1 MRELMRHPNNTEITL
16 DEATGMRRQ
25 NTLHARALGL
35 QRPLTAVLVAALLS
49 LPATL
54 TWAQQPGAKFSPPAK
69 ETASTQ
75 GQAMQQA
82 TTYDLDRVRL
92 VLRAYHGFT
101 AEALQAATTEVPRA
115 LRELA
120 GNPAE
125 AILVRR
131 QAIKALGL
139 FPGPQSFSFVSAGLN
154 EVNIGLRRLYVAALT
169 PYATTHGAEV
179 TTLLN
184 APLNDGDALVRT
196 HAAKVALKVPT
207 SEGLR
212 GLVNSRL
219 RVEADANVRGEL
231 QKVLAR

>member
-1 MRELMRHPNNTEITL
+1 MRELTRHPNDIEITL
-16 DEATGMRRQ
+16 DEATGMIRQ
-25 NTLHARALGL
+25 NTLHARALGR
-35 QRPLTAVLVAALLS
+35 QRSLTALLLAALLS

-54 TWAQQPGAKFSPPAK
+54 AWAQQPGAAFTPPAK
-69 ETASTQ
+69 GAASGQ
-75 GQAMQQA
+75 GQALQPA
-82 TTYDLDRVRL
+82 TTYDLNQLRL

-125 AILVRR
+125 AMLVRR
-131 QAIKALGL
+131 QAVKALGL
-139 FPGPQSFSFVSAGLN
+139 FPDPQSFTFVSAGLN
-154 EVNIGLRRLYVAALT
+154 ETNIGLKRLYVAALA
-169 PYATTHGAEV
+169 PYAATHGAEV
-179 TTLLN
+179 TALLN

-196 HAAKVALKVPT
+196 HAAKVALKVPV

-219 RVEADANVRGEL
+219 QVEADANVRGEL